1 MRAPLSVWT
10 ALPTAGVAEAPTC
23 GVIIDPSMRRGVTA
37 WWEIPARRVNRETGK
52 KGYVTDV
59 VTREPMKWEI
69 VTSGVVR
76 AKESGM

>member
-37 WWEIPARRVNRETGK
+37 WWEIPARRVNRGTGK

-69 VTSGVVR
+69 ASGVVR
-76 AKESGM
+76 AKDSGM